1 MATAFDPGY
10 ISYYNSSTGAPINQR
25 GTLTQYNDA
34 LAAGYQWDPV
44 QAKFVRTPQSAG
56 SNVNQFTTAALGGS
70 PSSILGNGLSG
81 LQSAAGVGVG
91 GAGTTGVMAPAT
103 GGPVSGGTQI
113 PGIGPID
120 TSAATSAAFGAAKDQ
135 SGQEAQAS
143 LKSLRGLM
151 GAEGLAG
158 SGLEAEGNKDIVE
171 KALGEMGTASRQ
183 NATTQASNA
192 LTEAEQNQ
200 NAAITQRGQDIAA
213 EEANASL
220 AQQQAA
226 LQANSSLS
234 MLKLALGLL
243 PQVSISGNSNGGGS
257 ASASLY

>member
-1 MATAFDPGY
+1 MAGISKGPIPWWQTTPQMGASLTNLQNSAPPGY
-10 ISYYNSSTGAPINQR
+10 EY
-25 GTLTQYNDA
+25 
-34 LAAGYQWDPV
+34 DPV
-44 QAKFVRTPQSAG
+44 QMSYVRTPTSAG
-56 SNVNQFTTAALGGS
+56 QNVADFTKAALGGT
-70 PSSILGNGLSG
+70 GLSG
-81 LQSAAGVGVG
+81 LQTAAGNIGVG
-91 GAGTTGVMAPAT
+91 GAGTAGVSAPAT
-103 GGPVSGGTQI
+103 GGPVGGGGQI

-158 SGLEAEGNKDIVE
+158 SGLEAEGNKGIVE

-243 PQVSISGNSNGGGS
+243 PQVSISGNSNGGAS